1 MYQIHTIL
9 LILLN
14 SLNITEFL
22 IRGINKG
29 TSRLSYRLILLL
41 NTILYLKA
49 MVQNQSNIGMSL
61 SIKLD
66 K

>member
-1 MYQIHTIL
+1 MYQIRTTL

-14 SLNITEFL
+14 SLNITEFT
-22 IRGINKG
+22 IQGINKD
-29 TSRLSYRLILLL
+29 TSQLSDRLILL
-41 NTILYLKA
+41 LKA